1 MLPSNNPQQDAL
13 TEPVIQNGVCYVL
26 FAYDAAR
33 SINLDEAERQIQE
46 MTKRETIKHKR
57 RAPSYFEYQPPPLR
71 IMHEIEPVNLGR
83 YRIDSSVDL
92 IAYDFGA
99 VAVVYRIPLQGSIEK
114 LLQLSQ
120 ELYDND
126 FLLTDSRLR
135 ADQLLKGMGHSVS
148 DAGIANV
155 VEDYVIY
162 HVESFVPPLDL
173 NALISTKAQ
182 WIAKILRAEEQPLSG
197 QEVEDAL
204 AAKMSFGLDDLTIV
218 DWNAALIVDREGDD
232 IRAVLEFANVEL
244 LEMRYLDQKL
254 DRALDRAYEA
264 LSRRSWIYC
273 ESSDTIAPICAGSP
287 SYR

>member
-1 MLPSNNPQQDAL
+1 MLASNKPQQDAL

-57 RAPSYFEYQPPPLR
+57 RAPSYFEYQPPPVR

-99 VAVVYRIPLQGSIEK
+99 VAVLYRIPFQGSIEK

-162 HVESFVPPLDL
+162 HVESFVSPLDL
-173 NALISTKAQ
+173 NALTSTKAQ
-182 WIAKILRAEEQPLSG
+182 WIAKILRAEE
-197 QEVEDAL
+197 
-204 AAKMSFGLDDLTIV
+204 
-218 DWNAALIVDREGDD
+218 
-232 IRAVLEFANVEL
+232 
-244 LEMRYLDQKL
+244 
-254 DRALDRAYEA
+254 
-264 LSRRSWIYC
+264 
-273 ESSDTIAPICAGSP
+273 
-287 SYR
+287 

>member
-1 MLPSNNPQQDAL
+1 
-13 TEPVIQNGVCYVL
+13 
-26 FAYDAAR
+26 
-33 SINLDEAERQIQE
+33 
-46 MTKRETIKHKR
+46 
-57 RAPSYFEYQPPPLR
+57 
-71 IMHEIEPVNLGR
+71 MHEIEPVNLGR

-99 VAVVYRIPLQGSIEK
+99 VAVLYRIPLQGSIEK

-162 HVESFVPPLDL
+162 HVESFVSPLDL
-173 NALISTKAQ
+173 NALTSTKAQ
-182 WIAKILRAEEQPLSG
+182 WIAKILRAEEQPLSS

-204 AAKMSFGLDDLTIV
+204 AAKMSFGLGDMTIV
-218 DWNAALIVDREGDD
+218 DWNVVLIVD
-232 IRAVLEFANVEL
+232 
-244 LEMRYLDQKL
+244 
-254 DRALDRAYEA
+254 
-264 LSRRSWIYC
+264 
-273 ESSDTIAPICAGSP
+273 
-287 SYR
+287 